1 MECDVVCGAQK
12 RRRGGEEGSH
22 AILSVG
28 CTGVR
33 CGTSYGSRFCLVFV
47 LGQNIDNK
55 LQKAKIFL
63 CVKIRPLHPVL
74 TAEDSKLPALLL
86 HHQST
91 THRHHTAHPQP
102 TKAIENHRAMP
113 ESATKR
119 VCTNYDFVQVMSG
132 T

>member
-22 AILSVG
+22 AILSGG

-33 CGTSYGSRFCLVFV
+33 CGTSYGSQFCLVFV

-63 CVKIRPLHPVL
+63 CVKIRPIHPVL

-91 THRHHTAHPQP
+91 GTTLLIHNPQKP
-102 TKAIENHRAMP
+102 SRTTELCPSLPQNVFAQIMTLFKL
-113 ESATKR
+113 
-119 VCTNYDFVQVMSG
+119 
-132 T
+132 

>member
-1 MECDVVCGAQK
+1 MWSPETEERG
-12 RRRGGEEGSH
+12 RGGESCNPIGGGALAFAVEH
-22 AILSVG
+22 QMAADFV
-28 CTGVR
+28 CVR
-33 CGTSYGSRFCLVFV
+33 T
-47 LGQNIDNK
+47 NIDNQ
-55 LQKAKIFL
+55 LMQRAKIFL
-63 CVKIRPLHPVL
+63 CVKIRPIHPVL